1 MDAAGG
7 ALRACAAVPV
17 GVRVGAY
24 TGKFIFAASCCRD
37 TVSYRTRKIRSGPA
51 GGTASHGSSGSTGQ
65 PQADLN
71 LTRPWLEL
79 GRRRWAAIDG
89 PRAQSTTPAEANGH
103 GSLSS
108 VQVIAGRRSVA

>member
-71 LTRPWLEL
+71 LTRPWLGL
-79 GRRRWAAIDG
+79 GAGITGTVISGNLNSRK
-89 PRAQSTTPAEANGH
+89 PEF
-103 GSLSS
+103 LSNIFPNS
-108 VQVIAGRRSVA
+108 ALQVRLAG